1 MPHALAVDDDP
12 NFLSALADLIES
24 QGFTIR
30 VATTL
35 RDARAMIGHRVP
47 DLALV
52 DLYLPDGKGIDLLSS
67 LESGAATKIILM
79 TGHADV
85 DSAVEALRLGA
96 SDYLTKPLD
105 IGRLKGLLA
114 EWAELP
120 QLPLSA
126 PGASAPAATVAP
138 AKASPS
144 AGLMLGESEPMQALY
159 EMLARVAP
167 TDASVLVVGESGTGK
182 DLAAQTVH
190 LLSRRAKAS
199 FLPLNCGAVS
209 PTLIESELF
218 GHESGSFT
226 GADRRHKGYFE
237 RSHQGTLFLDEITE
251 MPIEL
256 QVKLLRVLETGQ
268 VIRVGGDSPIDVD
281 VRVIAATNRDPYKAV
296 REGKMREDLL
306 YRLAVFPV
314 HMPPLRE
321 RGEDVALLADHFLGQ
336 LNERQ
341 GTSKRWSG
349 EALDRLRA
357 YPWPGNVRELKNV
370 VHRAF
375 IMADAEILPR
385 NLPRELDTGSGR
397 TVYAEVGA
405 TLAAVKSRLI
415 AATLDASDGDER
427 KAADLLGIG
436 PKALHD
442 HLQGRRDAEEAPS
455 EAGEIEE
462 EALRE

>member
-1 MPHALAVDDDP
+1 MPHVLAVDDDP

-24 QGFTIR
+24 QGYTIR

-35 RDARAMIGHRVP
+35 KDARAMIGHRPP

-52 DLYLPDGKGIDLLSS
+52 DLYLPDGNGIDLLAA
-67 LESGAATKIILM
+67 LGSGATAKIILM

-85 DSAVEALRLGA
+85 DSAVQALRLGA

-114 EWAELP
+114 DLAELP
-120 QLPLSA
+120 PPSPESPKTAATKEGPSGLMIGESA
-126 PGASAPAATVAP
+126 PMHS
-138 AKASPS
+138 
-144 AGLMLGESEPMQALY
+144 LY
-159 EMLARVAP
+159 EMLTRVAP
-167 TDASVLVVGESGTGK
+167 TDASVLVIGESGTGK

-190 LLSRRAKAS
+190 LLSRRSKAS

-218 GHESGSFT
+218 GHETGSFT
-226 GADRRHKGYFE
+226 GAERRHKGYFE

-256 QVKLLRVLETGQ
+256 QVKLLRVLETGL
-268 VIRVGGDSPIDVD
+268 VTRVGGDSPVEVD

-296 REGKMREDLL
+296 QEGKMREDLL

-321 RGEDVALLADHFLGQ
+321 RGEDIPLLARHFLGQ

-341 GTSKRWSG
+341 GTSKSWSR
-349 EALDRLRA
+349 EALDRMRA

-375 IMADAEILPR
+375 IMADSEILPR
-385 NLPRELDTGSGR
+385 NLPRDLDTGSRR
-397 TVYAEVGA
+397 TLYVEIGA
-405 TLAAVKSRLI
+405 TLDDMKSQLI
-415 AATLDASDGDER
+415 AATLDSSGGDKR
-427 KAADLLGIG
+427 KTADLLGISLKTLYNHLNRQRDEDA
-436 PKALHD
+436 PPLEAL
-442 HLQGRRDAEEAPS
+442 L
-455 EAGEIEE
+455 EE
-462 EALRE
+462 EPLGQPA